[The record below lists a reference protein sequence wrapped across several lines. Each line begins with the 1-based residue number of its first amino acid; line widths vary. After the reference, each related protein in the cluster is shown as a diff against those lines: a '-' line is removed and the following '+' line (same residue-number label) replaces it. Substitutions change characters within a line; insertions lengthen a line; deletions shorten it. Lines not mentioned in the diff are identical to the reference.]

1 MNDIKVVLKET
12 HPRNGWWNCKVRIGN
27 VGRYYHIGWSTKE
40 HRWAKNSD
48 SDALAEKHSDFILRK
63 AGEAASE
70 LIEAY
75 RIPHVVLC
83 WRENIS
89 TGLVEEIRL
98 LPAAEFNALRDG
110 RSRFPAW
117 RAYRPD
123 DAETEHPTDS
133 WGEEVVRRYG
143 IQGLVGCVI
152 VVNQLTIPQE
162 ALSALRDDLARLGFD
177 FDEVDSL
184 SAA

>member
-123 DAETEHPTDS
+123 DADTDLPDRQLGRRGCSPLRHPGPC
-133 WGEEVVRRYG
+133 WLRHRRQPAHDPTG
-143 IQGLVGCVI
+143 GAER
-152 VVNQLTIPQE
+152 T
-162 ALSALRDDLARLGFD
+162 ARRLGSPR
-177 FDEVDSL
+177 V
-184 SAA
+184 